1 MKTTL
6 LKQPFKIILIFII
19 ILGIIVRLI
28 NLENRVY
35 WKDEVFTSLRVSG
48 YTEEE
53 VIKNLYDG
61 RVLSS
66 DDLDKYQQ
74 TRFFNN
80 PIGTVYGLAKEE
92 AQLPPLYF
100 LLVKL
105 WVSLFGNS
113 VTITRSLSAILSII
127 SCLFLY
133 LLCRELFE
141 FNRVAWLAM
150 ALLAVSPF
158 YVIYS
163 QEARPYSLWLLTSLL
178 SNWMLLRSLRLN
190 NKLNWSMYAL
200 TIILG
205 LYTSPFSLFL
215 NLGQAAYVFLME
227 QLRLNEIVKNYL
239 MSLIIGILGFSPWL
253 AIIFI
258 RYHQIKGR
266 TSWSSNSYDNGLIE
280 LIFNWLRNI
289 TRTFVDFELLNAPF
303 SYFSQHP
310 LIYLIVVIPISLLVG
325 YSVYFLCRN
334 TSKSTWSFI
343 ILWILSTAVPLI
355 LADLI
360 LGGRRSGTA
369 RYLLPSYLGLQISVA
384 YFLAVK
390 TRNATLVG
398 KQKGFQLITIFI
410 CCTGLLSSFYISS
423 QGFWWNKDPSRYYQ
437 NAEVIAII
445 NQTSNSLVISDEK
458 WDQIITLSYSLSPNI
473 KYQLVKQYK
482 QKKLPNDF
490 NNYFLYKPSK
500 DLREKFEQNEKYQL
514 QAAYKSNNP
523 WLWVIEESKN

>member
-1 MKTTL
+1 MTTNLSKKLFKT
-6 LKQPFKIILIFII
+6 IIIFII
-19 ILGIIVRLI
+19 ILGIIVRLT
-28 NLENRVY
+28 NLDNRVY

-61 RVLSS
+61 SVLSS
-66 DDLDKYQQ
+66 EDLQKYQQ

-113 VTITRSLSAILSII
+113 VTITRSLSAIFSII
-127 SCLFLY
+127 SCFVLY
-133 LLCRELFE
+133 LFCKELFE
-141 FNRVAWLAM
+141 SNMVAWLSM

-158 YVIYS
+158 YVVYS

-190 NKLNWSMYAL
+190 NKWNWRMYAL
-200 TIILG
+200 TIVLG

-215 NLGQAAYVFLME
+215 NLGQGVYVFLRE
-227 QLRLNEIVKNYL
+227 KSKFNQIVKKYL

-253 AIIFI
+253 AIIVI

-266 TSWSSNSYDNGLIE
+266 TSWSSNNYENGLIE

-303 SYFSQHP
+303 SYLSQHP
-310 LIYLIVVIPISLLVG
+310 FIYLIAVIPVSFLVG
-325 YSVYFLCRN
+325 YSVYFLCKN
-334 TSKSTWSFI
+334 SSKSTWLFI
-343 ILWILSTAVPLI
+343 LLWIASTAFPLI
-355 LADLI
+355 LADII

-384 YFLAVK
+384 YCLATGLK
-390 TRNATLVG
+390 NTISAW
-398 KQKGFQLITIFI
+398 KQKLLQIMTICI
-410 CCTGLLSSFYISS
+410 CFVGLVSSFYASS
-423 QGFWWNKDPSRYYQ
+423 QAFWWNNDPSRYYQ
-437 NAEVIAII
+437 NPEILPII
-445 NQTSNSLVISDEK
+445 NKTSNSLVISDEK
-458 WDQIITLSYSLSPNI
+458 WDQIMTLSYSLSPDI
-473 KYQLVKQYK
+473 QYQLVKQYN
-482 QKKLPNDF
+482 QKELPDNF
-490 NNYFLYKPSK
+490 KNYFLYKPSK
-500 DLREKFEQNEKYQL
+500 NLKEQFEEKKNYQV
-514 QAAYKSNNP
+514 QAAYESNDP
-523 WLWVIEESKN
+523 WLWVIERK